1 MAISVQF
8 FGYLPPPEVFRC
20 NYQETFAMGIIRSII
35 LTLYG
40 LLNLA
45 WRFLPASGALL
56 GYMLF
61 APPFWLGLLM
71 AALLG
76 YCGFL
81 IKNVAA
87 RIWRKPTSH
96 GSARFAAMADVRCG
110 GLLCRKG
117 LILGRKNGRMLRY
130 KGDGHLLTFA
140 PTRSGKGVGCVIPNL
155 LDYPGSVVVTDIK
168 GENSAITRA
177 YRQTLEPVYELA
189 PLGGASGTPATF
201 NPLDFIRV
209 ATPYEVDDA
218 RLIAEMLVVPE
229 HAKTNH
235 WEREARTLIT
245 GLLLY
250 IRHHWELTEQNP
262 GTLRDLLMQ
271 DVEEFELLL
280 AKMAMSHQENVARI
294 ARGFSQKEAKERS
307 AVISTAQ
314 GATEL
319 FESPE
324 LRTATRQSSFTFET
338 LKDEVASVFIIVP
351 PEYLEAYR
359 PYLRMMTGIATVAMT
374 RNPAKPKNPVLF
386 LLDELPA
393 LGYMRPIEEGIG
405 YLAGYGAKLWLFV
418 QDLDQLQKTYP
429 KARSMIANCAVRQAF
444 NVQDPD
450 TAKLLSD
457 MLGTATVRMQ
467 SKGQSSPLPLRIIAS
482 AFHNG
487 VFEGARPLMTTG
499 EILTMDSHQQLV
511 FVQGLPAI
519 RARKIRYFDWWEW
532 WLKNVKGR
540 KRLAKQPVQMLNTPF
555 LYRYMRGCQN
565 TSTKH
570 DNCDHA
576 TRL

>member
-1 MAISVQF
+1 MRSLRTLILTFHGIMRLIWKVLPLVTALT
-8 FGYLPPPEVFRC
+8 GYL
-20 NYQETFAMGIIRSII
+20 
-35 LTLYG
+35 
-40 LLNLA
+40 
-45 WRFLPASGALL
+45 
-56 GYMLF
+56 LF
-61 APPFWLGLLM
+61 APPIWLGAIFALVLGIAGVLAKY
-71 AALLG
+71 AAAQ
-76 YCGFL
+76 FERP
-81 IKNVAA
+81 V
-87 RIWRKPTSH
+87 TH
-96 GSARFAAMADVRCG
+96 GSARFASLADARKG
-110 GLLCRKG
+110 KLLHRSG
-117 LILGRKNGRMLRY
+117 LILGRKSGRMLY
-130 KGDGHLLTFA
+130 YSGDGHLLTFA

-177 YRQTLEPVYELA
+177 YRESLGPVYELA
-189 PLGGASGTPATF
+189 PLGGTKGMASTY
-201 NPLDFIRV
+201 NPLDFIRID
-209 ATPYEVDDA
+209 TPYEVDDA
-218 RLIAEMLVVPE
+218 RLVAEMLVVPE
-229 HAKTNH
+229 HSQANH

-250 IRHHWELTEQNP
+250 IRHDWDIFSQNL
-262 GTLRDLLMQ
+262 GTLRDFLMQ
-271 DVEEFELLL
+271 DAEEFELLL
-280 AKMAMSHQENVARI
+280 AKMAASKQENVSRI
-294 ARGFSQKEAKERS
+294 ARGFSQKEPKERS

-324 LRTATRQSSFTFET
+324 LRSATEISSFTFES
-338 LKDEVASVFIIVP
+338 LKDEVAAVFIIVP

-359 PYLRMMTGIATVAMT
+359 PFLRMMTGLATMAMT
-374 RNPAKPKNPVLF
+374 RNTAKPKHPVLF

-467 SKGQSSPLPLRIIAS
+467 SQGQTSPLPFKLIS
-482 AFHNG
+482 GAFHSG
-487 VFEGARPLMTTG
+487 IFEGARPLMTTG
-499 EILTMDSHQQLV
+499 EILTMPAKEQLL

-519 RARKIRYFDWWEW
+519 RARKIRYFDWREW
-532 WLKNVKGR
+532 KLK
-540 KRLAKQPVQMLNTPF
+540 KRSSQ
-555 LYRYMRGCQN
+555 
-565 TSTKH
+565 SS
-570 DNCDHA
+570 
-576 TRL
+576 